1 MQRRIYMCDDIKRD
15 GEKLRKAMLKT
26 NGIEHSIVK
35 AINNLLRQQQ
45 IVLQEQEI
53 LLQILKNLAN
63 N

>member
-1 MQRRIYMCDDIKRD
+1 MCDDIKRD

-45 IVLQEQEI
+45 IILQEQEI

-63 N
+63 D

>member
-1 MQRRIYMCDDIKRD
+1 
-15 GEKLRKAMLKT
+15 MLKT
-26 NGIEHSIVK
+26 NSIEHSIVK